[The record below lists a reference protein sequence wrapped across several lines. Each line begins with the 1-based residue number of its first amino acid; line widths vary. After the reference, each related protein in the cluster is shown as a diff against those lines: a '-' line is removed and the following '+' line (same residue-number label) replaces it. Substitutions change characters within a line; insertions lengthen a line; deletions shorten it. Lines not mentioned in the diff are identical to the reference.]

1 MKFLRQKEFS
11 EADHDS
17 VLDHTHYHSLT
28 FFIIKK
34 VLCKVRVQ
42 WITTGFNK
50 QVQISTSN

>member
-28 FFIIKK
+28 FFYHKEG
-34 VLCKVRVQ
+34 LVQ
-42 WITTGFNK
+42 GKSSMDYNWIQQAGSD
-50 QVQISTSN
+50 QHQ